1 MLILSS
7 SSDNSTLIFLHINEA
22 IFKKYNNLLNNNNI
36 ISNII
41 CITKCK
47 VIEFKTV
54 NIYDDLYSLFDN
66 NNIYCARIIVMEV
79 QQLESE
85 IKILNESE
93 LTENSPYFKP
103 HIIIPSDLPLD
114 MSYMYRI
121 NMIGR
126 FLGFKMINNNKNY
139 CGIIYC
145 YIPKNIIKGNEIS
158 IKSNPTVINNIYF
171 NRNTMI
177 VNTNE
182 IISIFIIN
190 PKILLKL
197 YKHSN
202 RGCLLYLNKL
212 FVSCLKSSNKLYYLQ
227 DQFTNISIFRNYYE
241 SLDISAPSS
250 SIILNI
256 NNNNKEIRICNKNND
271 NIISEYIICKEI
283 FELLMNDKDINI
295 ETNSIDDNQL
305 IIIKGNIKNI
315 IYDTEMKES
324 PFEFGCKLCNNKI
337 NNEINENT
345 TKIYCNWCNEYT
357 SPVSIMK
364 CILEIEIN
372 KNEIVKV
379 SIEAKKMFLLIKKYI
394 PNNCVDPDIY
404 IESMNKLIDKEI
416 KLLCVKNENNM
427 LCCISNGII

>member
-7 SSDNSTLIFLHINEA
+7 SSDNSTLIFLHINEP
-22 IFKKYNNLLNNNNI
+22 IFKKYNNILNINNI
-36 ISNII
+36 IS
-41 CITKCK
+41 ITKCK

-66 NNIYCARIIVMEV
+66 NNIFCPRIIVMEIE
-79 QQLESE
+79 QLESE
-85 IKILNESE
+85 IKILNE
-93 LTENSPYFKP
+93 LNENSPYFKP

-114 MSYMYRI
+114 MSYKCRI
-121 NMIGR
+121 NIIGR
-126 FLGFKMINNNKNY
+126 FLGFKMITNNKNY

-145 YIPKNIIKGNEIS
+145 YIPTNIIKGNEIS
-158 IKSNPTVINNIYF
+158 IKSNPMIINNIYF
-171 NRNTMI
+171 NTNTMI
-177 VNTNE
+177 INTNE

-212 FVSCLKSSNKLYYLQ
+212 FVSGLNSSNHKLYYLQ

-256 NNNNKEIRICNKNND
+256 NNNNNKEVRICNKNNSD
-271 NIISEYIICKEI
+271 NIISEYIISKEI
-283 FELLMNDKDINI
+283 FELLINDKDINI
-295 ETNSIDDNQL
+295 EINSIDNNQL

-337 NNEINENT
+337 NNEVNENT

-364 CILEIEIN
+364 CILEIEISKN
-372 KNEIVKV
+372 KIVKV

-394 PNNCVDPDIY
+394 PNNCVNPDIY